1 VGSPLGCFGMPPEA
15 CRQPDTV
22 FTSNSRVSDPFSNWP
37 TRFWTRWEY
46 PTRFCNF
53 PHAGNGYRCLLTFAG
68 PHHKSQSA
76 PISFLTDIRILLPP
90 SLAGMAAWGVRFGET
105 QGYASAQQAVSVAA
119 LGALSRAFLYLF
131 LISQSHLA
139 KSFFC

>member
-1 VGSPLGCFGMPPEA
+1 MQHAYF
-15 CRQPDTV
+15 
-22 FTSNSRVSDPFSNWP
+22 NRVRKQWVQETTFRSQHFS
-37 TRFWTRWEY
+37 
-46 PTRFCNF
+46 
-53 PHAGNGYRCLLTFAG
+53 PHAGNRCLLTFAG

-90 SLAGMAAWGVRFGET
+90 SLSGMAAWGVRFGET

-131 LISQSHLA
+131 LSSQSHLA